1 MEENEKRTRPGH
13 GQYLD
18 SCFCCPWPPASAG
31 QVFVGNLQAI
41 ASASE
46 EQERYLLEIHQRLE
60 GHRWTAG
67 RIQIRVGLEAHA
79 VHAVFLI
86 LNVFTNLWFPSLSLA
101 KGAAVFFSFL
111 PACRPERTSLERPCT
126 SRDTRRPTSG
136 SQSKEGIVTSLEV
149 RPSRAWSRGLEAS
162 KKSALLSR
170 PAGRVLSFILIPWP
184 WRPRA
189 SLKARGT
196 RSWPDIGGET
206 LGASLAP
213 EEMSGGRRPK
223 PRSRAVA
230 QRVPFSPSWN

>member
-101 KGAAVFFSFL
+101 KGAAAKLFKYYL
-111 PACRPERTSLERPCT
+111 GPCGQREGKLGKNMNEKNTSPQKT
-126 SRDTRRPTSG
+126 
-136 SQSKEGIVTSLEV
+136 
-149 RPSRAWSRGLEAS
+149 
-162 KKSALLSR
+162 
-170 PAGRVLSFILIPWP
+170 
-184 WRPRA
+184 
-189 SLKARGT
+189 
-196 RSWPDIGGET
+196 
-206 LGASLAP
+206 
-213 EEMSGGRRPK
+213 
-223 PRSRAVA
+223 
-230 QRVPFSPSWN
+230 